1 MEWKNSNK
9 AFHSCIKQI
18 KDTAVGI
25 ASAEEDIA
33 ALEGQLAQI
42 QTELDAARQRI
53 PVLKHEQTAAQ
64 RELKE
69 LEPRLFFAPKLRS
82 LRLWGRSI
90 WEPGPR
96 RDSSSE

>member
-18 KDTAVGI
+18 EDTAVGI

-64 RELKE
+64 RKLKQ
-69 LEPRLFFAPKLRS
+69 LEARLFFAPKLPAWVLLSWTVQR
-82 LRLWGRSI
+82 WGYAA
-90 WEPGPR
+90 R
-96 RDSSSE
+96 RR